1 MAREWCQQSRDRG
14 EAGLRL
20 AGALGRY
27 WQIRAPVLEGR
38 QWLAQA
44 LADGPTEPS
53 AAVGICAAVAS
64 WQTGHDLQRGNILW
78 ARWSWTPRADD
89 ESLAAARAAL
99 GERAFAVAWAAGR
112 QLPLTDAFADALTA
126 EGLDPSPEPL
136 VTAPT

>member
-1 MAREWCQQSRDRG
+1 MIETLSYLGELSIDRG
-14 EAGLRL
+14 EFDA
-20 AGALGRY
+20 ALQLLDARRWPVGRP
-27 WQIRAPVLEGR
+27 A
-38 QWLAQA
+38 
-44 LADGPTEPS
+44 TTCS
-53 AAVGICAAVAS
+53 VATS
-64 WQTGHDLQRGNILW
+64 SG
-78 ARWSWTPRADD
+78 ARWRWTPRADD